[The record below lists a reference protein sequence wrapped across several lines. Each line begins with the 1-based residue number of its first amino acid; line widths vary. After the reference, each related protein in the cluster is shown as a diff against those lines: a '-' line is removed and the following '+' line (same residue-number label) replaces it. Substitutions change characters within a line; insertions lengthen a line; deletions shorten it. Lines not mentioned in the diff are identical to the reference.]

1 MKGSTIQR
9 IYGSLANILA
19 KEHLDLSIWVIYVYE
34 FKSSPFIHHI
44 LRYVFFCLP
53 EHGPNAGDS
62 SDLEQDHV
70 VVNAQSK
77 VADRVRIGGGS
88 IP

>member
-1 MKGSTIQR
+1 MNNIC
-9 IYGSLANILA
+9 IY
-19 KEHLDLSIWVIYVYE
+19 D

-88 IP
+88 MG